1 MRSRHLAIV
10 AALLGAV
17 TLAGCARRATTPMA
31 AADSAAADHR
41 AMDHAA
47 HGSAVRAGAPARDS
61 ARGDTSFAALQARG
75 AVAMG
80 VDQYASSHRFESLDD
95 GGRIEL
101 QVDSADAAA
110 TERIRDHLRTI
121 TRSFARGDF
130 ATPGFVHDGEV
141 PGTRVMRERRERITY
156 TFAPLRRGGEVIIS
170 TPDAAAVEA
179 IHAFLAFQRREHRTH
194 ER

>member
-1 MRSRHLAIV
+1 MRTRHLAIV
-10 AALLGAV
+10 AALPGAV
-17 TLAGCARRATTPMA
+17 TLAGCARRATTAMA
-31 AADSAAADHR
+31 AADSVAVDHR

-47 HGSAVRAGAPARDS
+47 HDP

-121 TRSFARGDF
+121 ARSFATGDF

-156 TFAPLRRGGEVIIS
+156 TFAPLARGGEVIIS
-170 TPDAAAVEA
+170 TPDATALEA